1 MRLKAML
8 FFTILI
14 SAVALIDTVF
24 DIKKYLG
31 IRGLIKWYIR
41 YPLDLLLVLKTFLSG
56 VPAAVGSYIYFYS

>member
-14 SAVALIDTVF
+14 SALSLIDTVF
-24 DIKKYLG
+24 DIKKHLG
-31 IRGLIKWYIR
+31 IRGLLKWYVR
-41 YPLDLLLVLKTFLSG
+41 YPLDLLFAFRVFLSG